1 MQRVKI
7 DETELAYEVSGSGEA
22 VVCIHGAFIA
32 DTFGPLLAEL
42 SQAGRYRLI
51 HYHRRGYAGSSRS
64 AGPVSIAMQA
74 ADCSTLLRHLDV
86 ERAHV
91 VGHSYGGT
99 IALQL
104 ALDNPDVA
112 CSLAL
117 LEPAL
122 MVEASAQGYR
132 ESLLKAIER
141 YRAAGASVA
150 VDEFLQARWT
160 GYRAQLD
167 RMLPGAFAQ
176 AVADAGTA
184 FNFEI
189 SRVTGLALRRDRR
202 AAHPPAGLERAR
214 RRERSAGAALRRNAP
229 AAAGVA
235 AARRRVRAARRD
247 ALCAAGKPAR
257 PGGCAGDV
265 LGTLSAACRLRGTH
279 DGERYRIVRRLPDRH
294 RVHWFPVDR
303 MTWASPLNSS

>member
-7 DETELAYEVSGSGEA
+7 DEAELAYEISGSGEA

-51 HYHRRGYAGSSRS
+51 HYHRRGYAGSRRS
-64 AGPVSIAMQA
+64 AGPVSIARQA
-74 ADCSTLLRHLDV
+74 ADCSALLRHLGV

-91 VGHSYGGT
+91 VGHSYGGA

-132 ESLLKAIER
+132 ESRLKAIER

-150 VDEFLQARWT
+150 VDEFLQARWP

-184 FNFEI
+184 FDFEI
-189 SRVTGLALRRDRR
+189 PALLDWRFVETD
-202 AAHPPAGLERAR
+202 AR
-214 RRERSAGAALRRNAP
+214 RIRQPALSVLGGASEALGPRFGETHRLLLAWLPHAEGFVLPGATHFVQLENPRALADALATFWAHSGGLSPTRNA
-229 AAAGVA
+229 
-235 AARRRVRAARRD
+235 
-247 ALCAAGKPAR
+247 
-257 PGGCAGDV
+257 
-265 LGTLSAACRLRGTH
+265 
-279 DGERYRIVRRLPDRH
+279 
-294 RVHWFPVDR
+294 
-303 MTWASPLNSS
+303 